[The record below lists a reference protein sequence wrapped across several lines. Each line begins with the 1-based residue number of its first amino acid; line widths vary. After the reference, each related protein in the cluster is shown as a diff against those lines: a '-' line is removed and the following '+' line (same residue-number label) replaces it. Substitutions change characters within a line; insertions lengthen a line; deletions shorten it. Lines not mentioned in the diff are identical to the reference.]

1 MMNIGKANESKNA
14 VELQSTA
21 AAMGY
26 RIEGVSFGEND
37 NYTMMLP
44 NGMGMK
50 CFMMTKG
57 EEDRKAHMK
66 LAEMMYRASS
76 EDVMEMVSKFNT
88 IAMMDAKAI
97 IADEMLTI
105 EGIEVIMSY
114 RQGKAY
120 TTDGEEIANCDDVA
134 YLPIEAIKEVLIARV
149 KAELK

>member
-1 MMNIGKANESKNA
+1 MNIGKANESKNA
-14 VELQSTA
+14 VEIKNTL

-26 RIEGVSFGEND
+26 NVEGVAFGEND

-44 NGMGMK
+44 NGIGMQ
-50 CFMMTKG
+50 CFMLSNG
-57 EEDRKAHMK
+57 EADRKAGMK
-66 LAEMMYRASS
+66 IAEMMYRASND
-76 EDVMEMVSKFNT
+76 DVMEMVSKLDT

-105 EGIEVIMSY
+105 EDTEVIMSY